1 MSRAFALF
9 AAGAALQIAIPAQPA
24 SPVIMVQLCSGGA
37 PIPLP
42 TKRFNK
48 NGIDSEREMLGTN
61 YTPGSGTTWR
71 EKPGKRR
78 LRSILE

>member
-9 AAGAALQIAIPAQPA
+9 AAGAAFQIAIPAQAA

-42 TKRFNK
+42 TKNHGSNQSCCKICHSARR
-48 NGIDSEREMLGTN
+48 GRGEADSCC
-61 YTPGSGTTWR
+61 
-71 EKPGKRR
+71 EKDGG
-78 LRSILE
+78 EDED

>member
-9 AAGAALQIAIPAQPA
+9 AAGAALQLAIPAQAA

-42 TKRFNK
+42 TKHHGSNQQCCKICHSARR
-48 NGIDSEREMLGTN
+48 GRGEADSSCAKDGGEDED
-61 YTPGSGTTWR
+61 
-71 EKPGKRR
+71 
-78 LRSILE
+78 